1 MKNNKLNILVTTL
14 ALVGTLSFAVTQLK
28 GQNNPAPAT
37 PQAPGGSSPKPKFTK
52 NIAIHKAIAALEDAK
67 HDLEAADHDY
77 GGHRKQALEQIA
89 KTLTELRLALQFAD
103 KK

>member
-1 MKNNKLNILVTTL
+1 MKNKLNTVVTTL
-14 ALVGTLSFAVTQLK
+14 ALAGTLSFAVTKLH
-28 GQNNPAPAT
+28 GQNNPASPAA
-37 PQAPGGSSPKPKFTK
+37 QAPGESSPKPKFTK

-89 KTLTELRLALQFAD
+89 KTIAELRLALQFAD